1 MHRLEELKMSQKE
14 LAEKMKC
21 SPQYVSKLL
30 KGSENLTLDTISK
43 LEECLD
49 LNLVRDALSHVDGYE
64 YHEQQESRRAMR
76 PNTKYINRIIVFKK
90 RFDNCHIART
100 KLPAEGVFLC
110 LFCIFAKICLRKS
123 AYKAFRT
130 TSSGMWTGLP
140 LIHRQML
147 HSLSKG
153 FWSMANMRTGSICSH
168 IMVLIVSSILPRN

>member
-1 MHRLEELKMSQKE
+1 
-14 LAEKMKC
+14 
-21 SPQYVSKLL
+21 
-30 KGSENLTLDTISK
+30 
-43 LEECLD
+43 
-49 LNLVRDALSHVDGYE
+49 
-64 YHEQQESRRAMR
+64 
-76 PNTKYINRIIVFKK
+76 
-90 RFDNCHIART
+90 
-100 KLPAEGVFLC
+100 LC